1 MSMTMD
7 PQMDSTHSD
16 GIQPS
21 HGPNFYLHAYADPS
35 QDLIATS
42 NHYSNSNHCPRRDQN
57 TGGPAPVR
65 VQAQT
70 RFLISAASPL
80 TNAGEDGS
88 GDRDSSDPNHFPSQQ
103 LAPPTISWFKGYNKP
118 MSVDPVTYKRS
129 ECCSQRYLQWAIN
142 FP

>member
-16 GIQPS
+16 GIQLS
-21 HGPNFYLHAYADPS
+21 HGPNFHLHAYADPS

-42 NHYSNSNHCPRRDQN
+42 NHYYNSNHCPRRDQN

-70 RFLISAASPL
+70 RFLISVASPL

-129 ECCSQRYLQWAIN
+129 EYCSQRYLQWAIN